1 MRCQIQIFPSSIDDL
16 SLTVISLTHTHKTN
30 INLYDLKIT
39 FGIYSGRH
47 FNKIIIYGSCDLS
60 SHF

>member
-1 MRCQIQIFPSSIDDL
+1 MDHIK
-16 SLTVISLTHTHKTN
+16 VISLTRTHTHKHKTN

-60 SHF
+60 SHFWSQRFG